1 LCFVTEGEDMR
12 RRMYSRILLVGGG
25 FVFEGVTEWL
35 GELIL
40 KHIPPHIVTSL
51 ESTDIV
57 YQPKVSRG

>member
-1 LCFVTEGEDMR
+1 MR